1 MIVEGLGGGLP
12 AERLARPA
20 VEGGRNGGEL
30 IPEMSVTVR
39 LEDDVDISRGDIL
52 ADPASPPIAAR
63 TLEAHVCWMIDRPL
77 TQGARLA
84 M

>member
-1 MIVEGLGGGLP
+1 
-12 AERLARPA
+12 
-20 VEGGRNGGEL
+20 
-30 IPEMSVTVR
+30 MSVTVR